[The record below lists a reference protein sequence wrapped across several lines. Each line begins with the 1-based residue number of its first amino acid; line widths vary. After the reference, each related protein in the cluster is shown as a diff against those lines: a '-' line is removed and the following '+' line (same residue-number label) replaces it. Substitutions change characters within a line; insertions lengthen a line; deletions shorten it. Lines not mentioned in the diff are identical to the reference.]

1 MSAIIDRKK
10 TFLNL
15 AAMDSNYQ
23 LISVKQDTGK
33 STASSAVPEM
43 LNLTHAKHF
52 VKFKILSYFIVQFNL
67 NLLENRKR

>member
-43 LNLTHAKHF
+43 MNLTHAKHF
-52 VKFKILSYFIVQFNL
+52 LNFKLLCYFIVQLNL
-67 NLLENRKR
+67 NSLEKRKR